1 MFQDFTNFE
10 DTVRTSHDEM
20 DRQMAPFRPQLP
32 AWAIP
37 DDVRDKWAPM
47 LPQNTSN
54 EVCFG
59 VNFINILLVPFCT
72 ELFCTATF

>member
-1 MFQDFTNFE
+1 MFQDFANFE
-10 DTVRTSHDEM
+10 ETVRKSHEEM

-37 DDVRDKWAPM
+37 DDVRDKFAPM

-54 EVCFG
+54 EVCF
-59 VNFINILLVPFCT
+59 VSPQR
-72 ELFCTATF
+72 